1 MNLNAL
7 WAQPEGK
14 PVVDYFRAVSTGP
27 VTPLVLSVT
36 TAGDRMNIG
45 LTCRTTV
52 FSAATI
58 ATMKDDFLQL
68 VRSLAV
74 SA

>member
-1 MNLNAL
+1 
-7 WAQPEGK
+7 
-14 PVVDYFRAVSTGP
+14 
-27 VTPLVLSVT
+27 
-36 TAGDRMNIG
+36 MNIG